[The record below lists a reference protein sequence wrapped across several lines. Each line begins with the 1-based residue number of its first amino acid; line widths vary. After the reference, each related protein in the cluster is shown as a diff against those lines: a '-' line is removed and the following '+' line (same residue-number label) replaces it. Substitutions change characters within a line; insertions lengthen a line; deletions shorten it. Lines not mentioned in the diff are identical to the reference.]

1 MERLMFV
8 SDFEV
13 DAWSRFLRWNLI
25 KICVWTCLFCSTLAS
40 VVSLAM
46 FSSQAATLSINI
58 ITKSPIS
65 VLCTA
70 YLRITNHPKFK
81 LFDPADGLILVLGLI
96 LRLHLLRY
104 IFSFLTWYS
113 GTFLSATNSVWHW
126 EFPRNVDGMEEK
138 TPFTKVFLVQEWHT
152 PLVVVKF
159 RPMICKFPFP
169 RKYYWF
175 QQISHSDII
184 TVVTKSQKRWKRS
197 NVRIPENIRKDI
209 KYHKHS

>member
-1 MERLMFV
+1 MFGW
-8 SDFEV
+8 DFED
-13 DAWSRFLRWNLI
+13 DAWSLFWRWNLI
-25 KICVWTCLFCSTLAS
+25 KICVWTCLFCSTLGS

-46 FSSQAATLSINI
+46 FSSQTATLSINI

-65 VLCTA
+65 VLCIA
-70 YLRITNHPKFK
+70 YLRITKFVEKKDHPKFK

-113 GTFLSATNSVWHW
+113 ATFLSATNSVWHW

-169 RKYYWF
+169 RKYWWF
-175 QQISHSDII
+175 HQISQWWPK
-184 TVVTKSQKRWKRS
+184 VTKRWKRS
-197 NVRIPENIRKDI
+197 NVRIRE
-209 KYHKHS
+209 KHQKGY